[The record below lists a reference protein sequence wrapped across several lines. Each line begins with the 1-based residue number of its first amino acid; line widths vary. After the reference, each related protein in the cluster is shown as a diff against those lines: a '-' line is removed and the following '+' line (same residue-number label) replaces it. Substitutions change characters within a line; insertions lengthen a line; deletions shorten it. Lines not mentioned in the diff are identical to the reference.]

1 MGLLG
6 IWHRLIYTTGRLLAV
21 REIRKMRGEIPT
33 VYALTVSVVAIAAVL
48 AASLYAMN
56 MLGSASSV
64 PYNLQ
69 TGDSGGGV
77 SGIRVPVRGIGIV
90 KLKPDRMVF
99 MLGVETRGA
108 TPLEASNLNSEVAG
122 RVVSSLLTN
131 GVGERN
137 IKTSYVAI
145 NPDWKCDKDGCRQEG
160 YVAINQVT
168 VTLED
173 NLIPEAPKII
183 NDAIQAGATN
193 LQGAWFDLK
202 DETRKNLR
210 DSALQ
215 IAFSD
220 VTAKVSKIA
229 EYLNMRIKAIEQ
241 VQVSFPDEGGVP
253 IPLARIGF
261 EGVPTAQG
269 AGGPPIMTSELSP

>member
-1 MGLLG
+1 MSG
-6 IWHRLIYTTGRLLAV
+6 IRRI
-21 REIRKMRGEIPT
+21 KGEIPT

-64 PYNLQ
+64 PYTLQ
-69 TGDSGGGV
+69 TGDGGGDGEV
-77 SGIRVPVRGIGIV
+77 AGVRVPIRGIGTV
-90 KLKPDRMVF
+90 KLKPDRMSF

-122 RVVSSLLTN
+122 RVVASLLAN
-131 GVGERN
+131 GVDEKN

-145 NPDWKCDKDGCRQEG
+145 NPNWICDKDGCRQEG
-160 YVAINQVT
+160 YVAINLVT

-173 NLIPEAPKII
+173 SLISEAPKII

-193 LQGAWFDLK
+193 FQGAWFDLK

-215 IAFSD
+215 MAFAD
-220 VTAKVSKIA
+220 ATAKASKIA
-229 EYLNMRIKAIEQ
+229 EYLNMRIKEIRQ
-241 VQVSFPDEGGVP
+241 VQVLFSEDGGGI
-253 IPLARIGF
+253 IPMARA
-261 EGVPTAQG
+261 EVGVVAGQG
-269 AGGPPIMTSELSP
+269 AGGPPIMSGEITYTVTVDITYVFEPIS